1 MHANDAFEA
10 ADYETGDEETMQAA
24 TMTRELVMA
33 EAAEASVATAKL
45 WARRIAFGAMLAVGI
60 AATVYILGHM
70 GAMVVY
76 GLPAPFLRR
85 VPVPALEPVRA
96 VEFV

>member
-1 MHANDAFEA
+1 
-10 ADYETGDEETMQAA
+10 MQSA

-33 EAAEASVATAKL
+33 EAAEASVATVAL
-45 WARRIAFGAMLAVGI
+45 WARRIAFGAMLAAGI

-70 GAMVVY
+70 GTLVVY

-85 VPVPALEPVRA
+85 VPVRA
-96 VEFV
+96 VELV

>member
-1 MHANDAFEA
+1 
-10 ADYETGDEETMQAA
+10 MQAA

-45 WARRIAFGAMLAVGI
+45 WARRIAFGAM
-60 AATVYILGHM
+60 VYILGHM
-70 GAMVVY
+70 GALVVY

-96 VEFV
+96 VELV

>member
-1 MHANDAFEA
+1 
-10 ADYETGDEETMQAA
+10 MQAA
-24 TMTRELVMA
+24 TMTRELVMT
-33 EAAEASVATAKL
+33 EAAEASVATAML
-45 WARRIAFGAMLAVGI
+45 WARRIALGAMLVAGI

-85 VPVPALEPVRA
+85 VPVRVLEMA
-96 VEFV
+96 

>member
-1 MHANDAFEA
+1 
-10 ADYETGDEETMQAA
+10 MQAA
-24 TMTRELVMA
+24 TMTRELVMPRELVMA
-33 EAAEASVATAKL
+33 EAAEASVAAAKL

-85 VPVPALEPVRA
+85 VPVPAVEPVSA
-96 VEFV
+96 FELV